1 MTKKELLSVHSTYK
15 DFIAEWKFFINSYLG
30 GKFYRDGDYLLRHP
44 FESTANYKRRKEI
57 AYFYNY
63 CAPIV
68 DLFTSYLTKDQPKR
82 SYGALSQE
90 IVPPRQPKTLFD
102 SFWWNVDF
110 EGTNFEQ
117 FMREAQRYASVYGM
131 ISIIVDKPSIK
142 AKTQADALAQDIR
155 PYLSIIT
162 PENILDWKYV
172 RLPNGKMELD
182 MIKINEGDGVYRIW
196 TRVGWELWEIKA
208 SDKAPISKGN
218 GTHGLGRIPIIDLYN
233 KKSLIRRVGVSEIQD
248 IADINKNIYYFCSD
262 AKEIIENTAFPM
274 LAMAEE
280 KGGSDEE
287 VAVGTSNIL
296 NFDPE
301 LPNSKPEWLEPPHSS
316 LAEIREW
323 IQQDAQEMVRIAKMG
338 GLRNTETSVQPWS
351 GVSIEAQER
360 QLYSSLAEKASNAEQ
375 AELDILKLYA
385 DWEETEFTGNI
396 EYSRSFAT
404 RDLTTSLT
412 NAIQAGTAKVN
423 SITFEK
429 KRQEKIVD
437 AATPGLEETDRDI
450 IFKEIDELDKLWWKK
465 DLNKATPPASNPA
478 SLEVNNNNGGIE
490 GVQNV

>member
-1 MTKKELLSVHSTYK
+1 MTKKELLVVHPTYK
-15 DFIAEWKFFINSYLG
+15 EFIEEWKFFINSYLG

-44 FESTANYKRRKEI
+44 FESLENYNRRKEI

-63 CAPIV
+63 CAPII

-82 SYGALSQE
+82 SYGDLSKE
-90 IVPPRQPKTLFD
+90 VVPPRQPKTLFD
-102 SFWWNVDF
+102 SFWWDVDF

-131 ISIIVDKPSIK
+131 VSIIIDKPAITVE
-142 AKTQADALAQDIR
+142 TQAEALEQDIR

-162 PENILDWKYV
+162 PENILDWKYI
-172 RLPNGKMELD
+172 RLPNGKMTLD
-182 MIKINEGDGVYRIW
+182 MIKINEGDGQYRIW
-196 TRVGWELWEIKA
+196 TREGWEAWSITKK
-208 SDKAPISKGN
+208 DKAPISMGS
-218 GTHGLGRIPIIDLYN
+218 GTHDLGKIPIVDLYN

-274 LAMAEE
+274 LAMPEDKTAVEDE
-280 KGGSDEE
+280 TVKVGS
-287 VAVGTSNIL
+287 TNIL
-296 NFDPE
+296 NFDPDAS
-301 LPNSKPEWLEPPHSS
+301 NGKPEWLEPPHSS

-375 AELDILKLYA
+375 AELDILNLYA
-385 DWEETEFTGNI
+385 AWEETTFTGNI

-412 NAIQAGTAKVN
+412 NAIQAGTARVN
-423 SITFEK
+423 SLTFEK
-429 KRQEKIVD
+429 ERQKKIVD
-437 AATPGLEETDRDI
+437 AATPGLEESDRDK
-450 IFKEIDELDKLWWKK
+450 IFDEIEELDKLWFKK
-465 DLNKATPPASNPA
+465 ETPLASNPA
-478 SLEVNNNNGGIE
+478 LPSVDVNNGGVE
-490 GVQNV
+490 GVANV

>member
-1 MTKKELLSVHSTYK
+1 MTKKELLAVHPTYTA
-15 DFIAEWKFFINSYLG
+15 FIDEWKFFINSYLG

-44 FESTANYKRRKEI
+44 FESVANYKRRKKI

-63 CAPIV
+63 CAPII

-82 SYGALSQE
+82 SYGALSSDV
-90 IVPPRQPKTLFD
+90 VPPRQPKTLFD
-102 SFWWNVDF
+102 SFWWDVDF

-117 FMREAQRYASVYGM
+117 FMRDAQRYASVYGM
-131 ISIIVDKPSIK
+131 ISIIVDKPTVKVKTK
-142 AKTQADALAQDIR
+142 AEALTQDIR

-172 RLPNGKMELD
+172 RLPNGKMALD
-182 MIKINEGDGVYRIW
+182 MIKINEGDGMYRIW
-196 TRVGWELWEIKA
+196 TRTSWEAWEVTSK
-208 SDKAPISKGN
+208 DRAPQSRGKGV
-218 GTHGLGRIPIIDLYN
+218 HDLGRVPIVDLYN
-233 KKSLIRRVGVSEIQD
+233 KKSLKRRVGVSEIQD

-274 LAMAEE
+274 LAMPENKNGAD
-280 KGGSDEE
+280 SE

-296 NFDPE
+296 DFDPE

-316 LAEIREW
+316 LKEIREW

-385 DWEETEFTGNI
+385 DWEEEKFTGNI

-423 SITFEK
+423 SLTFEK
-429 KRQEKIVD
+429 QRQKKIVD

-450 IFKEIDELDKLWWKK
+450 IFKEIDELSELWFKK
-465 DLNKATPPASNPA
+465 KTPPASNPA
-478 SLEVNNNNGGIE
+478 EPEVIINNGGAE